1 MEGQMSLEDFNGVR
15 SDLIDELNQVVA
27 AAGTSEAVAIFGTAR
42 KGDLNQLILLQDDTI
57 ENLFG
62 TVPRDSSF
70 DTNLPRAYYEIS
82 RCTTNGL
89 LAYGCRVG
97 DARVATLH
105 QYESQASY
113 TGTGQYE
120 QDRIASGDY
129 AYQRDPI
136 TDSLAYSLIHEAR
149 EPGSDPNAGRVV
161 VKDNQGIPY
170 TLTYFLPDGTTRT
183 FALDP
188 FGKIPNALR
197 NVREVANALNNDPNW
212 SQMYITRYPMI
223 RKTDVELTVA
233 EDSNGIRYIEIDS
246 NANDSKG
253 DKLETLEQIAQMV
266 NNNSETIPFGVTSFR
281 LTNRPIK
288 DTEAATRTIDRF
300 VRYIKDELVLR
311 VDASMV
317 GGDTH
322 IGSLS
327 IVSSSMKWDRN
338 LATLFTTD
346 SSSEYF
352 NNARLFVRRAG
363 SATKTEV
370 PKVNSTNQPIWTIDS
385 DGQITITLAN
395 WTNNTQFIMGDEYT
409 IDLRYGATYTESE
422 TRSGLD
428 SGNEFSYFIKGFE
441 IIFGSATTVE
451 VTAVYQTRKVF
462 MPAEVN
468 LLDRENIIIQFVN
481 GANRPAVGSTVLVT
495 YTHLPEL
502 PASSG
507 AILQRPGGSTLVQ
520 PTGFSGGDDGRLI
533 SKSRYKELVLDAMS
547 LLELYPF
554 RQIFVSGAYIVDVE
568 QGFDDETGEEALIPI
583 NWAPDLIAKLSRRSN
598 LVKECIMDLPVRPPA
613 ETTPVAI
620 NRWLDS
626 LITLD
631 DSVPGRPANMIEGAK
646 APGSFRLSAPAG
658 APVFLIPKVN
668 GSSRYIGNP
677 ASVTTAMRQELPL
690 ERSMINQILPPAV
703 LDLAVRPFNAEIIGN
718 LNQRGWTFMTV
729 DSRNNRVIADAPTLG
744 LTGSMFQRQ
753 FVLAATIAMI
763 EIARATAER
772 FIGLR
777 RSEGNL
783 IAMKNKIQ
791 KNLNYLVPSVF
802 SQIDVAIVDVP
813 NGAITG
819 RTKVKLTAITS
830 VEIRRVD
837 VETRI
842 SLA

>member
-1 MEGQMSLEDFNGVR
+1 MSLEDFNGVR
-15 SDLIDELNQVVA
+15 SNLIDELNQVVP
-27 AAGTSEAVAIFGTAR
+27 AAGTAEAVAIFGTAR
-42 KGDLNQLILLQDDTI
+42 KGDINQLVLLQDDTI
-57 ENLFG
+57 ESIFG
-62 TVPRDSSF
+62 TVPRDASF

-97 DARVATLH
+97 DARVATLK

-113 TGTGQYE
+113 TGTGQFE
-120 QDRIASGDY
+120 IDRIASGDY

-136 TDSLAYSLIHEAR
+136 TDSLTYSLIHEAR
-149 EPGSDPNAGRVV
+149 EPGSEPNAGRVV

-170 TLTYFLPDGTTRT
+170 TLTYFLPDGTSRT

-188 FGKIPNALR
+188 FGRIPNALR

-212 SQMYITRYPMI
+212 SKMYITRYPVI
-223 RKTDVELTVA
+223 RRTDIPVTVM
-233 EDSNGIRYIEIDS
+233 ENSNGIRYIEIDS
-246 NANDSKG
+246 SGNDSKG
-253 DKLETLEQIAQMV
+253 DKLETIEQIAQIV
-266 NNNSETIPFGVTSFR
+266 NNNSETIPFGVTSYR

-288 DTEAATRTIDRF
+288 DTDATTRTIDRF
-300 VRYIKDELVLR
+300 VRHNKNELVLR
-311 VDASMV
+311 VDASLV
-317 GGDTH
+317 GGDTYV
-322 IGSLS
+322 GGLS
-327 IVSSSMKWDRN
+327 IVSASMKWDRN
-338 LATLFTTD
+338 LSTLFTTD
-346 SSSEYF
+346 PSSEYY

-363 SATKTEV
+363 SSTKTEV
-370 PKVNSTNQPIWTIDS
+370 PKVNTNNQPIWTIDA
-385 DGQITITLAN
+385 DGQITITLSN
-395 WTNNTQFIMGDEYT
+395 WTGNTQFLMGDEYT
-409 IDLRYGATYTESE
+409 IDLHYGAVYVESE

-428 SGNEFSYFIKGFE
+428 SGNEFSYFIKGYE
-441 IIFGSATTVE
+441 IIFGAATTVE
-451 VTAVYQTRKVF
+451 VTAVYRTRKVF
-462 MPAEVN
+462 MPSDIN
-468 LLDRENIIIQFVN
+468 LLDRENIVIQFVN
-481 GANRPAVGSTVLVT
+481 PENRPPVGSTVLVT

-507 AILQRPGGSTLVQ
+507 AILQRPSGATVVQ

-533 SKSRYKELVLDAMS
+533 SKMRYKELVLEAMS

-554 RQIFVSGAYIVDVE
+554 RQIFVAGAYIDDVE
-568 QGFDDETGEEALIPI
+568 VGFDDETGEETLIPV

-598 LVKECIMDLPVRPPA
+598 LVKECIMDLPVRPPS
-613 ETTPVAI
+613 ETTPEAI

-646 APGSFRLSAPAG
+646 GPGSFRLCAPAG

-668 GSSRYIGNP
+668 GSTRYIGNP
-677 ASVTTAMRQELPL
+677 AAVTTAMRQELPI
-690 ERSMINQILPPAV
+690 ERSMINMPLPPAV

-718 LNQRGWTFMTV
+718 INQRGWTFMTV
-729 DSRNNRVIADAPTLG
+729 DSRNNRIIADAPTLG
-744 LTGSMFQRQ
+744 MTGSMFQRQ
-753 FVLAATIAMI
+753 FVLTATIAMV

-802 SQIDVAIVDVP
+802 SQIEVAIVDVP

-819 RTKVKLTAITS
+819 STRIKLTAITS

-837 VETRI
+837 IETRI